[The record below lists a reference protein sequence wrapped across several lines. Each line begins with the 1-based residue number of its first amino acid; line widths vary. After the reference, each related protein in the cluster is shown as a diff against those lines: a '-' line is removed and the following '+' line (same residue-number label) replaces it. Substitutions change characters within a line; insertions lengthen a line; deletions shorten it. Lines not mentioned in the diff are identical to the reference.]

1 MKRISSSLICLLYV
15 AAMSIPCAE
24 AASVPVTF
32 TQLTGVTGGSPA
44 ATAVFRADLSGIAFT
59 SIQSITLQDNSGG
72 VGGSP
77 GQFSGFDL
85 DAIILSRTSV
95 GTAAGAAA
103 LVGLSGFDYTTA
115 GTFFTPG
122 TQRAPADPK
131 LFGTGPAGNTINN
144 AVATLGAF
152 DGDSSTIL
160 PDGFVSLGDG
170 GIVSFNLA
178 SAITISPGLF
188 LFIGEVGNNG
198 EAISGL
204 VTVSDAPVSTP
215 EPVTMLLLGLG
226 LLGLRAVRRSR

>member
-1 MKRISSSLICLLYV
+1 MKRMPTVLICLLCV
-15 AAMSIPCAE
+15 ATMGLPCTE

-44 ATAVFRADLSGIAFT
+44 ATAVFRADLSGVGVT

-95 GTAAGAAA
+95 STAAGAAA
-103 LVGLSGFDYTTA
+103 LVGLSGFDYSTA

-122 TQRAPADPK
+122 TQRAPVDPK
-131 LFGTGPAGNTINN
+131 LFGTGPTGNTINN

-152 DGDSSTIL
+152 DGDSSTVT

-170 GIVSFNLA
+170 GKVSFNLT
-178 SAITISPGLF
+178 SAIVISPGLF
-188 LFIGEVGNNG
+188 LYIGEVGNNG

-204 VTVSDAPVSTP
+204 VTVSDIPVSTP
-215 EPVTMLLLGLG
+215 EPAAMLLLGFG
-226 LLGLRAVRRSR
+226 LLGLSAVRRLR